1 MQPCHVGSCRSTI
14 YVIWVNNSAPSISIF
29 PLVLI
34 PRSPN
39 WWCAFVLYWYD
50 TDVHPCLSL
59 LSVLAGFGGA
69 AIIIWTRSPFFLHN
83 RTRNVKEKSKRKV
96 KTFRPLH
103 SPVHT
108 AIKPNQILSD
118 QVGRKLP
125 SFEHKRRGE
134 QNTGH
139 SIFFFTQFFF
149 FKVSKNN
156 LILVLAQAAQKES
169 FISERNAQVCF
180 GHCSALQLWTGPTTT
195 HTCLKSRG
203 DLHLLVLPVRNII
216 MFKLEIRS

>member
-1 MQPCHVGSCRSTI
+1 M
-14 YVIWVNNSAPSISIF
+14 
-29 PLVLI
+29 
-34 PRSPN
+34 
-39 WWCAFVLYWYD
+39 
-50 TDVHPCLSL
+50 HPCLSL

-83 RTRNVKEKSKRKV
+83 RTRNVKEKLKRKV

-134 QNTGH
+134 QDMGH
-139 SIFFFTQFFF
+139 SIFFPSFSFLKCQ
-149 FKVSKNN
+149 KN
-156 LILVLAQAAQKES
+156 LILFLGYIQTYSAINNPEEYLQIDQPGKQTKVVGSSSREGEFHFRENGPSLPWPLCCPAAVD
-169 FISERNAQVCF
+169 R
-180 GHCSALQLWTGPTTT
+180 LTTT
-195 HTCLKSRG
+195 HTCLKSKR
-203 DLHLLVLPVRNII
+203 
-216 MFKLEIRS
+216 